1 VRSVLGELKRKK
13 SYVLCQIILKVV
25 LNLVELGEVGVLQ
38 YPLFLKNLVFFI
50 LLVVSVL
57 VVVPLGLVWLAN
69 GFFGFSLGLLR
80 FLGFVPVGVGL
91 FFLLNMVV
99 YFAVVGGGTPAPFDP
114 PRKLVNQGLFRY
126 VRNPGYI
133 GGLLVIL
140 GEGLILESILVF
152 VFAAFMFAMFHF
164 FVIYYEEPK
173 LKEMFR
179 ESYEEYFNTV
189 PRWFP
194 RFSKEK
200 QESQLTEGT
209 SRFI

>member
-1 VRSVLGELKRKK
+1 
-13 SYVLCQIILKVV
+13 V
-25 LNLVELGEVGVLQ
+25 LNLVELGEVGVLH
-38 YPLFLKNLVFFI
+38 YPLFLKNLVLFI

-57 VVVPLGLVWLAN
+57 VVVPLGLVWLQN
-69 GFFGFSLGLLR
+69 GFLVFSLGFLR
-80 FLGFVPVGVGL
+80 FVGVVPVGVGL
-91 FFLLNMVV
+91 FFLLNMFV

-114 PRKLVNQGLFRY
+114 LRKLVTQGLFRY

-133 GGLLVIL
+133 GGLLIIL
-140 GEGLILESILVF
+140 GEGLILESVF
-152 VFAAFMFAMFHF
+152 VFVLTAFMFAVFHF

-173 LKEMFR
+173 LKEMFG
-179 ESYEEYFNTV
+179 ESYEEYLNTV

-209 SRFI
+209 SSRFV